1 MRRLWWCDVPH
12 SVIGMV
18 FSLSRCGLAH
28 PRQHR
33 LGLTVRLGL
42 TGGVTYT
49 CVVPMVFRGSHSD
62 PGHPSQSFGAGQT
75 ITAQDDAEIMGSSLK
90 WRSIPD
96 TVSFPRWW
104 RRTFVA
110 CCSSYSRVV
119 RIAAVSPH
127 GRLFFFGLKSREQ
140 SAVFVY
146 LRQLC
151 LLVFSG
157 ERMQDVLRHKPA
169 RSIRD
174 DALLLL
180 LFSEL
185 FRSPETPFPDGSAL
199 LA

>member
-1 MRRLWWCDVPH
+1 MTYH

-18 FSLSRCGLAH
+18 FSLSRSGLAH

-75 ITAQDDAEIMGSSLK
+75 ITAQDDAEIMGSSLE

-96 TVSFPRWW
+96 TVGFPRWW

-119 RIAAVSPH
+119 RSAAVSPH
-127 GRLFFFGLKSREQ
+127 GRLFFFSLKSREQ

-146 LRQLC
+146 LRQLR
-151 LLVFSG
+151 LLVFLEG
-157 ERMQDVLRHKPA
+157 ECRIFFVTSLLA
-169 RSIRD
+169 RSGMM
-174 DALLLL
+174 LCYY
-180 LFSEL
+180 FSSL
-185 FRSPETPFPDGSAL
+185 SSSARLTPFPDGSAL